1 MAEIYLDNAATTM
14 KKPDCVIDAV
24 VSAMRHMGNSGR
36 GAHEASLDASRVI
49 FETRERLS
57 SMFHLGN
64 PKQVAFTCNSTEALN
79 TAIFGL
85 FGPGDHIISTVME
98 HNSVLRPLYRLE
110 KQGASVT
117 FLPCDELG
125 RLRTDLLSSALRPE
139 TKGVVCTHA
148 SNLTGNANDLELIG
162 KFCREHGLLFVVD
175 ASQTAGVLPIDMEK
189 MNIDVLCFTG
199 HKGLYGP
206 QGTGGI
212 CIREGV
218 AVAPLKS
225 GGSGVQTYLKEHP
238 HEMPT
243 ALEAG
248 TLNGHGIAG
257 LHAALGFLMET
268 GTDAVHEKEVR
279 LMRRFYDGI
288 KDIPGVKI
296 YGDFST
302 DHRAAVIA
310 INIRDYDSSEVSDE
324 LSFTYGISTRP
335 GAHCAPLMHESMGT
349 VEQGMV
355 RFSISWFNTEE
366 EIDEAIRAV
375 REIAEE

>member
-1 MAEIYLDNAATTM
+1 
-14 KKPDCVIDAV
+14 
-24 VSAMRHMGNSGR
+24 
-36 GAHEASLDASRVI
+36 
-49 FETRERLS
+49 
-57 SMFHLGN
+57 
-64 PKQVAFTCNSTEALN
+64 
-79 TAIFGL
+79 
-85 FGPGDHIISTVME
+85 
-98 HNSVLRPLYRLE
+98 
-110 KQGASVT
+110 
-117 FLPCDELG
+117 
-125 RLRTDLLSSALRPE
+125 
-139 TKGVVCTHA
+139 
-148 SNLTGNANDLELIG
+148 
-162 KFCREHGLLFVVD
+162 
-175 ASQTAGVLPIDMEK
+175 
-189 MNIDVLCFTG
+189 
-199 HKGLYGP
+199 
-206 QGTGGI
+206 
-212 CIREGV
+212 
-218 AVAPLKS
+218 
-225 GGSGVQTYLKEHP
+225 
-238 HEMPT
+238 MPT

-310 INIRDYDSSEVSDE
+310 INIRDYDSSEISDE

>member
-36 GAHEASLDASRVI
+36 GAHEASLDASRGI

-148 SNLTGNANDLELIG
+148 SNLTGNANDLEFIG

-212 CIREGV
+212 CVREGV

>member
-148 SNLTGNANDLELIG
+148 SNLTGNANDLEFIG

-199 HKGLYGP
+199 HKGLYG
-206 QGTGGI
+206 GI
-212 CIREGV
+212 CVREGV